1 MFDRKNI
8 ALEVLSNCDFLS
20 SLMRFCQHRKI
31 FCHKYWSFCQTV
43 ERFCHNLHYIYYMT
57 EYLPIMTE
65 HHLCLTELFQCMTEY
80 LVCLTEL
87 PKNVKNTNILHTAFK
102 QPRSCKKQFRGSVKS
117 IKSSSQKYFNDIN
130 QKIFGWETFEQTQS
144 EHFWL
149 SCIPKSPHIQRSQ
162 IVFEFCAQV
171 SKYKFQ

>member
-1 MFDRKNI
+1 MLKLLFITTNNKR
-8 ALEVLSNCDFLS
+8 ELSLNGS
-20 SLMRFCQHRKI
+20 N
-31 FCHKYWSFCQTV
+31 TV
-43 ERFCHNLHYIYYMT
+43 TI
-57 EYLPIMTE
+57 
-65 HHLCLTELFQCMTEY
+65 
-80 LVCLTEL
+80 
-87 PKNVKNTNILHTAFK
+87 HTAFK

-130 QKIFGWETFEQTQS
+130 QKIFGWETFEQTQL

-171 SKYKFQ
+171 SKYKFLRMSSGRLFTIILQQIIYSRQQTIEINDGRQQTVEFYFYF